1 MMEGESLNASTPSSA
16 TTQTPTVQ
24 SSAKEF
30 VFPPSFA
37 QQRLWLL
44 DQLLPNGAIYN
55 VPRVYRLHGPLN
67 VEALRLAFDDLVE
80 RHESLR
86 TRFGLEDSGPVQ
98 IISAQMRTALQVE
111 DLTGPAPAQREAEA
125 RQRAQQ
131 EGQAPFDLQR
141 GPLFRVR
148 LLRLSEHE
156 HWLLLTLHHIVTD
169 GWSSG
174 VLQRELSALYA
185 ARCRGESAGLPALP
199 VQYADYAVW
208 QREWLQGDVLEQQL
222 GYWKQALAELPALD
236 LPTDRPRPAIASFRG
251 GRVIFEIDAGLTGR
265 LKEVGRAERATLFMT
280 LLAAFQVL
288 LYRYSGQEDIAVG
301 APIAGTC
308 APRTRRADRVLRQH
322 AGAARRLVGR
332 ADLQRV
338 PRARTLARTG
348 SLCAPGRA
356 VREAR
361 RGAASEARFVAQSAV
376 PGCARDA

>member
-111 DLTGPAPAQREAEA
+111 GLTGPAPAQREAEA

-208 QREWLQGDVLEQQL
+208 QREWLQGDVLE
-222 GYWKQALAELPALD
+222 
-236 LPTDRPRPAIASFRG
+236 
-251 GRVIFEIDAGLTGR
+251 
-265 LKEVGRAERATLFMT
+265 
-280 LLAAFQVL
+280 
-288 LYRYSGQEDIAVG
+288 
-301 APIAGTC
+301 
-308 APRTRRADRVLRQH
+308 
-322 AGAARRLVGR
+322 
-332 ADLQRV
+332 
-338 PRARTLARTG
+338 
-348 SLCAPGRA
+348 
-356 VREAR
+356 
-361 RGAASEARFVAQSAV
+361 
-376 PGCARDA
+376 